1 MARRQAGKQR
11 LGCRGAGG
19 LAAATRRAPRGEG
32 SPRRTQRPQAARAED
47 AVAGPRAAAWGR
59 DRQCVSLLRLT
70 GPERSRHR
78 LQRWGARM
86 RGTRG
91 VSRGKK
97 KGRSFSL
104 GRRQTLRKDSEGFL
118 CTAKATEK
126 VTVTDSLLHR
136 ITARNTSCAETQVRA
151 AE

>member
-1 MARRQAGKQR
+1 MARRQAGKRR

-91 VSRGKK
+91 VSRGKR
-97 KGRSFSL
+97 KGGASHSDDDRPFAK
-104 GRRQTLRKDSEGFL
+104 TLRGFFAQPRQPKRSPSL
-118 CTAKATEK
+118 AHYYTESQLG
-126 VTVTDSLLHR
+126 TLPAQRHR
-136 ITARNTSCAETQVRA
+136 
-151 AE
+151 